1 MNNDIGTQYILNGAS
16 QYGFQWDGSAFDIQS
31 TETITRIKKRLFRN
45 DLFQVESDGRIVE
58 IHKSI
63 VNRYF
68 KEVEE

>member
-1 MNNDIGTQYILNGAS
+1 MKFKVGAQYILNGAS
-16 QYGFQWDGSAFDIQS
+16 QCGFQWDGSTIDIQS
-31 TETITRIKKRLFRN
+31 KETITRVRKRLFRN